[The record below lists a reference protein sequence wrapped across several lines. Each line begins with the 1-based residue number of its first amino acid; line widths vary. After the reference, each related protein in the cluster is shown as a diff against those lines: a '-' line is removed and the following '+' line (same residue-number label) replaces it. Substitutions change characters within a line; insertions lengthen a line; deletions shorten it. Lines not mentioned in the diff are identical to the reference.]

1 MNHVATTTRSQ
12 WSPNYGMR
20 RAPRKLEKIWLSNR
34 YHALP
39 SSLQKCPI
47 ARPHVP
53 TFAWLQGAR
62 LMCLRKCFY
71 LSLLFLF
78 VLLYQ
83 RGNAKSTARATSC
96 KRHFV
101 GRSGNPALPEAKKK
115 NSEVRP
121 ALQTAGGTVRRRVIH
136 AARAPQLVRRQT
148 PARGAQRA
156 NWRSPLLAVAAESA
170 SSAARSMA
178 GCAASCASGSAS
190 EVTFAH

>member
-101 GRSGNPALPEAKKK
+101 SHSGNPALPEAKKRILK
-115 NSEVRP
+115 YGQLCRLRGELSGAALYMLHARP
-121 ALQTAGGTVRRRVIH
+121 NWCEGRHRHVERSGQTGVPH
-136 AARAPQLVRRQT
+136 C
-148 PARGAQRA
+148 
-156 NWRSPLLAVAAESA
+156 SP
-170 SSAARSMA
+170 
-178 GCAASCASGSAS
+178 
-190 EVTFAH
+190 